1 LNSGKHV
8 YVEKPLARYL
18 GEAFEVHDTVKRT
31 GKILQV
37 GSQGCSAA
45 GWHKAAE
52 LIRANKIGTLVWGQG
67 YYCRNAPAGEWNYT
81 IESDFNAADTNWDA
95 WLGKVHSRVPF
106 NPDHY
111 FRWRKYYPYCA
122 GMLGDLVPHRL
133 HPLMLATGNPEFP
146 VRVVC
151 IGTKNVHTDKN
162 TPGTPERDSPENMTL
177 VAEFPSG
184 LNLVIGSSTVNA
196 KSPGFVLYGHRATL
210 EIGTS
215 GEKMQLLPEKEF
227 ADEIDPETL
236 DGLMPAEDIPT
247 HEKNWLD
254 CIRSNKQPNANIDL
268 AIRVQ
273 TVISLAEMSDRL
285 KMACLFD
292 EKSRT
297 IQADGGR
304 KVDPLTYGTLPLS

>member
-1 LNSGKHV
+1 
-8 YVEKPLARYL
+8 
-18 GEAFEVHDTVKRT
+18 
-31 GKILQV
+31 
-37 GSQGCSAA
+37 
-45 GWHKAAE
+45 
-52 LIRANKIGTLVWGQG
+52 
-67 YYCRNAPAGEWNYT
+67 
-81 IESDFNAADTNWDA
+81 
-95 WLGKVHSRVPF
+95 
-106 NPDHY
+106 
-111 FRWRKYYPYCA
+111 
-122 GMLGDLVPHRL
+122 
-133 HPLMLATGNPEFP
+133 
-146 VRVVC
+146 
-151 IGTKNVHTDKN
+151 
-162 TPGTPERDSPENMTL
+162 MTL